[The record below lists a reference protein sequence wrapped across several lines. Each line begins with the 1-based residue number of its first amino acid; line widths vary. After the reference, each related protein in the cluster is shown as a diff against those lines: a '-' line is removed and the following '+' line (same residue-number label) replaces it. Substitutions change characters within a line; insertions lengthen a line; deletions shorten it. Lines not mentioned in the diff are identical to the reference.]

1 MSTDPYEIRP
11 AAPADL
17 DLLPP
22 IENSAD
28 RMFGAVGIEFPPGPT
43 VVEQMVGRDAE
54 ILVAGDPPAGY
65 AVLSPL
71 DGALHLDQISV
82 HADLAGQGIGTRLL
96 RAVLEHAAAAG
107 SPGVS
112 LLTFRDIAWNAPW
125 YARHGFAVLPEERW
139 TPGLRG
145 HWAAEAAAGL
155 HDLGPRVVMWAPSS

>member
-11 AAPADL
+11 ASPADL

-43 VVEQMVGRDAE
+43 VVEQMIGRDAE

-71 DGALHLDQISV
+71 DGATHLDQISV
-82 HADLAGQGIGTRLL
+82 HADLTGQGIGTRILQ
-96 RAVLEHAAAAG
+96 AVLAHAAAAG

-112 LLTFRDIAWNAPW
+112 LLTFRDVPWNAPW
-125 YARHGFAVLPEERW
+125 YARHGFTELPDHHW
-139 TPGLRG
+139 TPGLRN
-145 HWAAEAAAGL
+145 HWNAEITAGL
-155 HDLGPRVVMWAPSS
+155 HTLGPRLIMWHPTT

>member
-1 MSTDPYEIRP
+1 MSTDQYEIRP

-71 DGALHLDQISV
+71 DGATHLDQISV

-96 RAVLEHAAAAG
+96 LAVRAHVAAAG
-107 SPGVS
+107 SPGLS

-125 YARHGFAVLPEERW
+125 YARHGFTELPEERW
-139 TPGLRG
+139 TPGLRR

-155 HDLGPRVVMWAPSS
+155 HRLGPRVVMWAPTS